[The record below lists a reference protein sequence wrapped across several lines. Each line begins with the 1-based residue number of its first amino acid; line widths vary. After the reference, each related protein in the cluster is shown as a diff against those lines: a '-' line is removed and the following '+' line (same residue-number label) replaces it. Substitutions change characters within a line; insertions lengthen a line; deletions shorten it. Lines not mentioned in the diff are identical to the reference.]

1 MSNSCSPASF
11 IDVSAFHKLSKFSW
25 WNLARKLLLC
35 IFHIQK
41 ISRILIFCQHIN
53 LIRAFGIRT
62 VVFYLVILKQFD
74 RLRPVFI
81 LWIKSLRFDLE
92 FYISQE
98 GRRFFYFD
106 KIYLLW
112 IIQAERC
119 DHLIISY
126 FLFQQSNSITTFV
139 LLTAIASHL
148 DGFGQNPSDKLPV
161 IPLFGLFKD
170 PKLQSQFRCVLSS
183 AVLYYVIL

>member
-1 MSNSCSPASF
+1 MLLFANWRIKVRPYM
-11 IDVSAFHKLSKFSW
+11 K
-25 WNLARKLLLC
+25 NLLLSDFKTVWS
-35 IFHIQK
+35 ITSRFHIMNK
-41 ISRILIFCQHIN
+41 IIAVWSRILYFTGRKKIF
-53 LIRAFGIRT
+53 L
-62 VVFYLVILKQFD
+62 
-74 RLRPVFI
+74 
-81 LWIKSLRFDLE
+81 LWQK
-92 FYISQE
+92 
-98 GRRFFYFD
+98 
-106 KIYLLW
+106 KYLLW

-170 PKLQSQFRCVLSS
+170 PKLQSQFRCSTMS
-183 AVLYYVIL
+183 FFNECYYFLRFSRPKIRGKYLGTHGRDVDRR

>member
-1 MSNSCSPASF
+1 M
-11 IDVSAFHKLSKFSW
+11 
-25 WNLARKLLLC
+25 LL
-35 IFHIQK
+35 FANW
-41 ISRILIFCQHIN
+41 RIKVRPYMKN
-53 LIRAFGIRT
+53 
-62 VVFYLVILKQFD
+62 VFYLVILKQFD

-98 GRRFFYFD
+98 EDFFTLTKKF
-106 KIYLLW
+106 W

-170 PKLQSQFRCVLSS
+170 PKHSVWKSLKKSHSTLRAKRATFTFWGTKVS
-183 AVLYYVIL
+183 